1 MKRWTMPPSRDLDPV
16 VGRAFYG
23 GFSKLRPAQEAA
35 IEAVVSGE
43 DVVVLAGT
51 GSGKTEAV
59 LAPTVSRHL
68 DALIFAESP
77 VVLYIAPTRALVND
91 TFRRIQPVLD
101 PIHVRAGVRHGEQ
114 DDLSKKNPPAVL
126 ITTPES
132 LDVLLFKSRDQLAA
146 VRSVLVDEAHL
157 LYNSQRG
164 MQLAILLRRLELF
177 LDRRIQVSA
186 MSATVADAQALW
198 EFFRP
203 GIVPAVVKDTSSR
216 AIERTIRIGWTHAK
230 LAETL
235 ATIRQGR
242 PEGVKVLIFA
252 DSRREC
258 DELSAVLKD
267 SAGPVFVHHSSLSRD
282 ERLLTEQR
290 FLELVSAVCV
300 ATSTLELGIDIGN
313 IDIVVLWGA
322 PTGWESFLQRV
333 GRANRRGGEVQ
344 LIAVVPERI
353 ATQAQAV
360 LGYQA
365 LLSQVERGALEASLP
380 LQIYGAV
387 CQQIVSVIQANK
399 GFYKRSELISLLSPW
414 QWITPAVT
422 AKILDELV
430 DREILQRHPVQTR
443 YGPAGGG
450 HELVDRQEVWSNFP
464 VGSREVAIYLGGHQL
479 GRIPGQNLLALHK
492 GVTFVFGG
500 RKLAVRSLRADRVD
514 AVPATVPSQVR
525 IQYGGPGAP
534 MDPSLVHEEWRLMVN
549 DCIQT
554 DVGSPA
560 QITWIRE
567 ALSPVL
573 GLSDSQIPY
582 WREGPSYT
590 HLTCAGKK
598 LNQAITAWAGGDPRS
613 ATELTLSLDAPLD
626 PSDLPSEVQGFS
638 QHLMTVDALYAGE
651 LTVFQNLLPH
661 EILVAERLDWWFKTP
676 AVSRALD
683 RLVASNP
690 VRVAAPR
697 GLDWGLKVLG
707 RSKASASPS
716 KPPVED
722 EQAVES
728 FFDIVKR
735 NGLVRDSHGLE

>member
-1 MKRWTMPPSRDLDPV
+1 MKRWTMRPSRALEPV
-16 VGRAFYG
+16 VARAFYG
-23 GFSKLRPAQEAA
+23 GFSKLLPAQEAA

-68 DALIFAESP
+68 DALIFADSP

-91 TFRRIQPVLD
+91 IFRRIQPVLE
-101 PIHVRAGVRHGEQ
+101 PIHVKVGVRHGEQ
-114 DDLSKKNPPAVL
+114 DDLSKKGPRSVL
-126 ITTPES
+126 VTTPES
-132 LDVLLFKSRDQLAA
+132 LDVMLFKSRDELAA
-146 VRSVLVDEAHL
+146 IRTVLVDEAHL

-164 MQLAILLRRLELF
+164 MQLAILLRRLEVF
-177 LDRRIQVSA
+177 LGRRIQVCA
-186 MSATVADAQALW
+186 MSATVADAHELW

-203 GIVPAVVKDTSSR
+203 GIVPTVVEDTTSR
-216 AIERTIRIGWTHAK
+216 AIESTIRIGWTHAK

-235 ATIRQGR
+235 ATIRHDR
-242 PEGVKVLIFA
+242 PEGVKALIFA
-252 DSRREC
+252 NSRREC
-258 DELSAVLKD
+258 DELAAALKD
-267 SAGPVFVHHSSLSRD
+267 SAGFGDAVFVHHSSLSRD

-290 FLELVSAVCV
+290 FFELVSAICV

-313 IDIVVLWGA
+313 IDVVVLWGA

-333 GRANRRGGEVQ
+333 GRANRRGGAVQ

-353 ATQAQAV
+353 ATQVQAV

-365 LLSQVERGALEASLP
+365 LLSQVDRGALEASQP
-380 LQIYGAV
+380 LQVYGAV
-387 CQQIVSVIQANK
+387 CQQIVSVVQANK

-430 DREILQRHPVQTR
+430 DREILQRHPVQAR
-443 YGPAGGG
+443 YGPADGG

-464 VGSREVAIYLGGHQL
+464 VGSREVAIYVGEHQL
-479 GRIPGQNLLALHK
+479 GSIPGQNLLALHE
-492 GVTFVFGG
+492 GVTFAFGG
-500 RKLAVRSLRADRVD
+500 RTLAVRALRADRVD
-514 AVPATVPSQVR
+514 AVPAAGPSQVR
-525 IQYGGPGAP
+525 IRYRGVGAP
-534 MDPSLVHEEWRLMVN
+534 MDPSLVEEEWRLMAN

-554 DVGSPA
+554 NVGSRVN
-560 QITWIRE
+560 INRIRE
-567 ALSPVL
+567 VLLPLL
-573 GLSDSQIPY
+573 GLRGSQIPY

-598 LNQAITAWAGGDPRS
+598 LNQAITAWAGGDLRS

-626 PSDLPSEVQGFS
+626 PSDLPTEIEDFS
-638 QHLMTVDALYAGE
+638 QHFMTVDAFYAGQ

-661 EILVAERLDWWFKTP
+661 EILVAERRDWWSKTP

-683 RLVASNP
+683 RIVESTLVP
-690 VRVAAPR
+690 VDAPR
-697 GLDWGLKVLG
+697 GVEWGVTG
-707 RSKASASPS
+707 TGPS
-716 KPPVED
+716 RDRPPFR
-722 EQAVES
+722 A
-728 FFDIVKR
+728 
-735 NGLVRDSHGLE
+735 

>member
-1 MKRWTMPPSRDLDPV
+1 MPPSRGLDPV

-23 GFSKLRPAQEAA
+23 GFSKLRPAQDAA
-35 IEAVVSGE
+35 IEAVVSGK

-68 DALIFAESP
+68 DALVFADSP

-91 TFRRIQPVLD
+91 TLRRIQPVLE

-114 DDLSKKNPPAVL
+114 DDLGKRNPPTVL
-126 ITTPES
+126 VTTPES
-132 LDVLLFKSRDQLAA
+132 LDVLLFKCRDKLAA
-146 VRSVLVDEAHL
+146 IRSVLVDEAHL
-157 LYNSQRG
+157 LYNTQRG

-177 LDRRIQVSA
+177 LGRRIQVSA
-186 MSATVADAQALW
+186 MSATVADPQALW

-203 GIVPAVVKDTSSR
+203 GIVPAVIRDTGSR
-216 AIERTIRIGWTHAK
+216 AIERTIRIGWTHAR

-242 PEGVKVLIFA
+242 PKGVKVLVFA

-267 SAGPVFVHHSSLSRD
+267 SAGLGDAVFVHHSSLSRD

-290 FLELVSAVCV
+290 FLDLVSAVCV

-313 IDIVVLWGA
+313 IDVVVLWGA

-353 ATQAQAV
+353 ATQVQAV

-365 LLSQVERGALEASLP
+365 LLAQVERGALDASRP

-387 CQQIVSVIQANK
+387 CQQIVSVVQANK
-399 GFYKRSELISLLSPW
+399 GFYKRAELISLLSPW

-422 AKILDELV
+422 AMILDELV

-464 VGSREVAIYLGGHQL
+464 VGSREISIYVGEHQL

-492 GVTFVFGG
+492 GVTFAFGG
-500 RKLAVRSLRADRVD
+500 RRLTVRSLRADRVD
-514 AVPATVPSQVR
+514 AVPATGPSQVR
-525 IQYGGPGAP
+525 IQYRGARAP
-534 MDPSLVHEEWRLMVN
+534 LDPSLVQEEWRLMVN

-560 QITWIRE
+560 QITEIRE

-573 GLSDSQIPY
+573 GLPDSQIPY
-582 WREGPSYT
+582 WREGGSYT

-613 ATELTLSLDAPLD
+613 ATELTLSLVAPLD
-626 PSDLPSEVQGFS
+626 PSDLPNEVQGFA

-651 LTVFQNLLPH
+651 LTVFQNLLPQ

-683 RLVASNP
+683 RLVASTL
-690 VRVAAPR
+690 VRVDAPR
-697 GLDWGLKVLG
+697 GLDWGFKALG
-707 RSKASASPS
+707 LSKASAPHRNPLSGH
-716 KPPVED
+716 
-722 EQAVES
+722 EQAVQS
-728 FFDIVKR
+728 FDTDKKQS
-735 NGLVRDSHGLE
+735 GLEPDRSHGLE